1 MDRDWLGLAISLVT
15 PSVSVCGFCF
25 FTQSPSWRAS
35 VWVLPSRAIPACW
48 VEKRCPCCPQGAS
61 SLALPIVGT
70 QEASSVVTQGSCSIS
85 VEQGGGMREELL
97 GGLATLP

>member
-48 VEKRCPCCPQGAS
+48 VEKRYPCCLQGTS
-61 SLALPIVGT
+61 SLALPIAGA
-70 QEASSVVTQGSCSIS
+70 QEASSTVTQGSCPIS
-85 VEQGGGMREELL
+85 VEQGGMREELL
-97 GGLATLP
+97 GGLATLL